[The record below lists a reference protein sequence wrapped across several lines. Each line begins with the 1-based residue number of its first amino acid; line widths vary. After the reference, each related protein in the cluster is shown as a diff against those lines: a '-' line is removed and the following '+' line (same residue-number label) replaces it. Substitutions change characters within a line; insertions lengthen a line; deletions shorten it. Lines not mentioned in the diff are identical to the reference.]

1 MSNETFSEAIRILL
15 VKKTTCVSQN
25 FQISFNTKFHNMAKR
40 KRQSAPDGASAPQP
54 EAAKKFK
61 IGGSEKPAK
70 IQATPKA
77 APKTVTTKKIPKL
90 TSDSTIKA
98 KPKPAESKGAEQKT
112 PAPSDDPITIQIIT
126 GSYDRVLHGVTAT
139 IHPASSPPSAAPDSP
154 PFAAATFADSFLFN
168 AHTSAVRCL
177 ALSPPS
183 APVPGQGQRVMLATG
198 STDERVNVY
207 HLSAHPP
214 TARPSPDAEL
224 LSRIAARPIRESA
237 RNRELGTLLHHASSV
252 TRLAF
257 PTRGKLLSASEDSTV
272 AVTRTRDWSLLS
284 TIKAPVPRVLGRP
297 SGDTAPLG
305 GTPSGV
311 NDFAVHPSL
320 KVMIS
325 VSKGE
330 RCMRLWNLVTGKKA
344 GVLDFGRE
352 LLAEVGEGR
361 RSTGEGRRVVWGGGE
376 EFAVGF
382 DRDVLVFGMD
392 SKVRC
397 KVMLDAR
404 TKIHEVAYVP
414 LGAAGDDDDDASVL
428 ALSTEDGR
436 VLFFSTATENLVA
449 SSAEDAAAAPGAK
462 NTPLPRARQLAQV
475 GGRDAGVT
483 GRVKDFRVVR
493 AEGAPGVLYVVA
505 ASSDGT
511 LRVWELARTELETTR
526 SEKAKAAAAENKQSV
541 GRLLGTY
548 ETQNRITCV
557 EAFVMI
563 PRPEGVEESEDEA
576 DEGDEAEDSEQDSDD
591 E

>member
-1 MSNETFSEAIRILL
+1 
-15 VKKTTCVSQN
+15 
-25 FQISFNTKFHNMAKR
+25 MAKR
-40 KRQSAPDGASAPQP
+40 KRQSAPEGAGTPKP
-54 EAAKKFK
+54 EAPKKVK
-61 IGGSEKPAK
+61 IDGSEKSAKVPAVSE
-70 IQATPKA
+70 A
-77 APKTVTTKKIPKL
+77 APKTLVTKRAPESKGVSTTKG
-90 TSDSTIKA
+90 T
-98 KPKPAESKGAEQKT
+98 PKPAEPNGAETTK
-112 PAPSDDPITIQIIT
+112 PSLIDIPITIQIIA

-139 IHPASSPPSAAPDSP
+139 IQPSSSTPAPDSP
-154 PFAAATFADSFLFN
+154 PSATFVDSFLFD
-168 AHTSAVRCL
+168 AHNSAVRCL

-183 APVPGQGQRVMLATG
+183 APAPGQGQRVMLATG

-214 TARPSPDAEL
+214 SARPSPDAEL
-224 LSRIAARPIRESA
+224 LSRLAARPIRESA

-284 TIKAPVPRVLGRP
+284 TIKAPVPRVFGRP

-320 KVMIS
+320 KVMVS

-344 GVLDFGRE
+344 GVLDFGRDV
-352 LLAEVGEGR
+352 LAEVGEGR

-376 EFAVGF
+376 TGGDEFAVAF

-397 KVMLDAR
+397 RVMPDAR
-404 TKIHEVAYVP
+404 TKIHEVAYVQ
-414 LGAAGDDDDDASVL
+414 LGPDADASAL

-436 VLFFSTATENLVA
+436 VIFFSTAAGHLV
-449 SSAEDAAAAPGAK
+449 SSAEEVTAPGAK
-462 NTPLPRARQLAQV
+462 TPLPRARLLAQV

-483 GRVKDFRVVR
+483 GRVKDFKVVR
-493 AEGAPGVLYVVA
+493 AEDAPGVLYVVA
-505 ASSDGT
+505 ACSDGT
-511 LRVWELARTELETTR
+511 LRVWELARVDLETGGD
-526 SEKAKAAAAENKQSV
+526 EAAAEKKKKPA

-563 PRPEGVEESEDEA
+563 PRPEGVEDSEDEA
-576 DEGDEAEDSEQDSDD
+576 EEEEEGEEGEDSEDSDD